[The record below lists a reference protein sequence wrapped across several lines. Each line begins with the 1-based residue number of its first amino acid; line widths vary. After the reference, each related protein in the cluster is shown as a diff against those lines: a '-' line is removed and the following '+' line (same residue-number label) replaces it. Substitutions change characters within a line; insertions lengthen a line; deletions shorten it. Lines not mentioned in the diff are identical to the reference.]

1 MIEVNIH
8 AQGSSHN
15 QIAFTEHIYHEHR
28 MRKKY
33 SYKLLRTKKKK
44 KKSKIKQGKKKTI
57 GYGIQYR
64 VMHHSYC
71 FSSSGNSHGGEFA
84 FLYILSFG
92 AV

>member
-33 SYKLLRTKKKK
+33 SYKLLRTEKKKVK
-44 KKSKIKQGKKKTI
+44 LNKARK
-57 GYGIQYR
+57 R
-64 VMHHSYC
+64 
-71 FSSSGNSHGGEFA
+71 
-84 FLYILSFG
+84 L
-92 AV
+92 